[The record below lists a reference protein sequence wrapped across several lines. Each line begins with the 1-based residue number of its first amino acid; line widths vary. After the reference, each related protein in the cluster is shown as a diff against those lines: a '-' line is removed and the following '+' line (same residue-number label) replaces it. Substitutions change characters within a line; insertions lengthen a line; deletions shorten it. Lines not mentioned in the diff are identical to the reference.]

1 METIQIDR
9 DKLLQVSPECLKEI
23 LSAHGIEDGEVIKIE
38 LKGDKV
44 VLFVTV
50 HSSYSGQPA
59 AIEEVDGFLLARTSI
74 IGTPDSVVQA
84 DRDER
89 LFHLMDW

>member
-9 DKLLQVSPECLKEI
+9 DQLVHASPERLKDI
-23 LSAHGIEDGEVIKIE
+23 LAAHGIEDGEVIKIE

-50 HSSYSGQPA
+50 HSYSGQPA
-59 AIEEVDGFLLARTSI
+59 AIEEVGGFLLARTSI